1 MGIFFASDTD
11 TVSHTCS
18 VALLPGLDVTA
29 YSICHEGRVG
39 RRLRTTVEGK
49 VEERIKKD
57 EATLEAWLCYVAT
70 FGSSM

>member
-49 VEERIKKD
+49 VEERIKKR
-57 EATLEAWLCYVAT
+57 
-70 FGSSM
+70 